1 MVPEQLR
8 ILERPKLYDPVLVLG
23 FSGWMDGGDV
33 STATIQWLV
42 ETFDAEPVGQI
53 NPDDFYI
60 YNVPGPMEVAS
71 LFRPMGRIEDGL
83 VTEFTM
89 PTNTFCCDAQHNLVF
104 FDGKEPNV
112 RWREFAD
119 CIFAMAEALDIT
131 RIYFVGSVGG
141 LVTHTREPRVFSTV
155 SDQSLRAEMEQY
167 GVRFSDYEGPMSLI
181 TYLLVE
187 APRRGMRMATL
198 VTEIPAYVQGRNPKS
213 IAAAIRK
220 LTTIIGQPVDL
231 DELRV
236 VSDEWEKRVTEVVSE
251 RKDLAQYI
259 EKLEADYDNEVFD
272 TEMADLRDWLEQRG
286 VRVD

>member
-1 MVPEQLR
+1 MR
-8 ILERPKLYDPVLVLG
+8 ILERPKLYEPVLVLG

-42 ETFDAEPVGQI
+42 DAFDAAPVGHI
-53 NPDDFYI
+53 DPDDFYI

-71 LFRPMGRIEDGL
+71 LFRPMGKIEDGL

-89 PTNTFCCDAQHNLVF
+89 PTNTFYCDAEHNLVF
-104 FDGKEPNV
+104 FEGKEPNV
-112 RWREFAD
+112 RWCEFAD
-119 CIFAMAEALDIT
+119 CIFAMAEALGVE

-141 LVTHTREPRVFSTV
+141 LVTHTREPRIFSSV
-155 SDQSLRAEMEQY
+155 SDQGLKAEMQRY
-167 GVRFSDYEGPMSLI
+167 GMRFSDYEGPMSLI

-198 VTEIPAYVQGRNPKS
+198 VTEIPAYVQGHNPKS
-213 IAAAIRK
+213 IAAAIRT
-220 LTTIIGQPVDL
+220 LATIIGQPVDL
-231 DELRV
+231 DELRQ

-251 RKDLAQYI
+251 REDLAQYI